1 MITLADEEQALTQFI
16 DSVTNFGLCFGLALV
31 FFIVFK
37 FIYVM
42 VTPQDEW
49 KLIKEEKNTAAA
61 VSLGGA
67 LVGYTIAIASAASNS
82 IGVIDFVMWG
92 VVALLA
98 QIAGFFMVRVFMMP
112 KIVSRIENN
121 EIPAAVVLAAVSI
134 SVGLLNAACM
144 TY

>member
-1 MITLADEEQALTQFI
+1 MITLANEEQALTQFI
-16 DSVTNFGLCFGLALV
+16 DGVANFGLCFGLALV

-37 FIYVM
+37 FVYVM

-61 VSLGGA
+61 ISLGGA
-67 LVGYTIAIASAASNS
+67 LVGYSIAIASAASNS
-82 IGVIDFVMWG
+82 LGVTDFVMWG
-92 VVALLA
+92 IVALLA
-98 QIAGFFMVRVFMMP
+98 QIAGFFMVRLFMMP

-134 SVGLLNAACM
+134 SIGLLNAACM